1 MCHLGNWHNPLD
13 MGAALCHTMGIPN
26 KPHMHKLL
34 ATLALIATTALP
46 ATATP
51 TQREIINYD
60 EMMVLVPGLE
70 YLGYSRITTV
80 EHCSEIVGTD
90 YTDLITDSDFEQME
104 QCLIEHT

>member
-1 MCHLGNWHNPLD
+1 MRSIFT
-13 MGAALCHTMGIPN
+13 AIV
-26 KPHMHKLL
+26 L
-34 ATLALIATTALP
+34 AVATTLP
-46 ATATP
+46 AVATP

-60 EMMVLVPGLE
+60 ELMVIVPGLE

-90 YTDLITDSDFEQME
+90 YTDLITDSDFTQME